1 MAGCNKCYGGNNAE
15 KVVLL
20 VQKWFISQ
28 NRTLLLYV
36 GFCPLLYFGAP
47 SELPKKWLLCGYL
60 SMSRFFPS
68 TCCCTLIVKKC
79 YRNVFLRKKRE
90 RELSFSLDKVQ
101 FRKCKKI
108 VLSDTFFIFII
119 DIVDSCVKEKKK
131 TWAMRQISKNTYAVI

>member
-15 KVVLL
+15 KVVLS
-20 VQKWFISQ
+20 VHKWFISQ
-28 NRTLLLYV
+28 NRTLLLYA

-68 TCCCTLIVKKC
+68 TCCCTLIVNKC

-101 FRKCKKI
+101 FRKCKKN
-108 VLSDTFFIFII
+108 SFEWYIFHFHHWY
-119 DIVDSCVKEKKK
+119 SWQLCERKKK
-131 TWAMRQISKNTYAVI
+131 DMSHETNL